1 MRYDG
6 NVMRA
11 ALFDMDRTLVRKETA
26 SLYVRYQRSIGEAR
40 RRDMLRVIYW
50 VTQYTMGM
58 IDAPDV
64 AARVAKSLAGMPE
77 SVMAARC
84 DDWFRRYVE
93 EHVCDLGR
101 RAVEHHRAQGDLLA
115 IVTGASPYAAQPLA
129 RRLRIPHVV
138 ASELE
143 VATDGSFTGKF
154 VEPLCYGTGK
164 IVRAQRLAQEHGF
177 TLGESTFYS
186 DSFTDLPLLEAV
198 AEPVI
203 VNPDPRLERLA
214 RKRGW
219 RIESW

>member
-1 MRYDG
+1 
-6 NVMRA
+6 MRA

-26 SLYVRYQRSIGEAR
+26 SLYVRYQRSIGEATR
-40 RRDMLRVIYW
+40 ADMLRVIYW

-64 AARVAKSLAGMPE
+64 AGRVVRQFAGMPE
-77 SVMAARC
+77 MALAARC

-93 EHVCDLGR
+93 THVCDLGR
-101 RAVEHHRAQGDLLA
+101 RAVEHHRARGDLLA
-115 IVTGASPYAAQPLA
+115 IVTGASPYAARPLA
-129 RRLRIPHVV
+129 RRLGIPHVV

-143 VATDGSFTGKF
+143 VDAQGLFTGRF
-154 VEPLCYGTGK
+154 VEPLCYGSGK
-164 IVRAQRLAQEHGF
+164 IVRTRRLAEQQGF
-177 TLGESTFYS
+177 TLEEATFYS

-203 VNPDPRLERLA
+203 VNPDLRLERVA

-219 RIESW
+219 RIEAW